1 MFLRLLWE
9 SFVRQRRRKLLAG
22 IAILLGTTAVTA
34 MLALATTIG
43 DRIHKELAVYG
54 ANIIV
59 YPKAEQLAV
68 KVGGVDIKPTG
79 NAYLKESDLPKLK
92 TIFWGNNITGVSPE
106 LPLSLAVTP
115 ESSSAS
121 TAGAPSFA
129 QSHRAKGGVS
139 FAEANDRSPQPT
151 LESIPPVQ
159 IQALGLWFKHDF
171 GGLNT
176 GAPLLNPIWK
186 LTGAWP
192 KTEDQIVVGNV
203 LSNQMGLHIGE
214 NITVEVP
221 DTPQEAAA
229 NAQRMVTRHLTKNLQ
244 ITGIVSTG
252 DENDQKV
259 LLPLA
264 TAQLLNNTP
273 DAISRVEISARTKPE
288 DAFARKDP
296 DTLSPK
302 DHEIWY
308 CRPYANS
315 IAYQIR
321 EAIPDAQ
328 AEQVRRV
335 EQSEGNVLKRISG
348 LMWLISAAALL
359 AAGFA
364 VSAAMATAVLERRG
378 EIGLM
383 RSLGASKGAIA
394 FLFYAETGLL
404 AILAGTLGY
413 FAGSGLAAWLGA
425 RIFAGDGGAHESVMI
440 PVLLPVV
447 VALALV
453 VAIAGSTPSIR
464 AALRMQP
471 SAILRE
477 DA

>member
-1 MFLRLLWE
+1 MFFRLLME
-9 SFVRQRRRKLLAG
+9 SFRRQRRRKMLAG
-22 IAILLGTTAVTA
+22 VAILLGTTAVTA

-54 ANIIV
+54 ANIVV
-59 YPKAEQLAV
+59 YPKADLLDV
-68 KVGGVDIKPTG
+68 KVGGVDVKPASG
-79 NAYLKESDLPKLK
+79 GAYLKESDLQKLK
-92 TIFWGNNITGVSPE
+92 GIFWANNITGVSPE
-106 LPLSLAVTP
+106 LLLTFSD
-115 ESSSAS
+115 
-121 TAGAPSFA
+121 
-129 QSHRAKGGVS
+129 VS
-139 FAEANDRSPQPT
+139 NTSGT
-151 LESIPPVQ
+151 SINQVK
-159 IQALGLWFKHDF
+159 ALGLWFDHPF
-171 GGLNT
+171 GNGLLKT
-176 GAPLLNPIWK
+176 GAPALHPAWK
-186 LTGAWP
+186 LTKGTWP
-192 KTEDQIVVGNV
+192 SALDQAVVGTK
-203 LSNQMGLHIGE
+203 LAGRLHLDVGDVAVIPAISGSAGE
-214 NITVEVP
+214 GYSVRVS
-221 DTPQEAAA
+221 
-229 NAQRMVTRHLTKNLQ
+229 
-244 ITGIVSTG
+244 GIVDTG
-252 DENDQKV
+252 DSVDDEM

-264 TAQLLNNTP
+264 EAQLYSGLP
-273 DAISRVEISARTKPE
+273 DAVARVEINARTKPE

-296 DTLSPK
+296 DSLSPK

-321 EAIPDAQ
+321 EAIPGAQ

-364 VSAAMATAVLERRG
+364 VSAAMATAILERRG

-394 FLFYAETGLL
+394 LLFYAETGLL
-404 AILAGTLGY
+404 AVFAGGLGY
-413 FAGSGLAAWLGA
+413 LAGSGLAAWLGA
-425 RIFAGDGGAHESVMI
+425 RIFRGDGGAAAEGVLI

-453 VAIAGSTPSIR
+453 VAIAGSTASIR
-464 AALRMQP
+464 AALRMEP